1 MIHFLNFDAANSKL
15 SAIMRYPHPFIAIP
29 QPKKVLTIHLG
40 LFGRQISNKT
50 FSYII
55 KEKGPLK
62 MAISQNLPMSA
73 KRIFNMMYRQM

>member
-1 MIHFLNFDAANSKL
+1 MIHFLNFDVVNSKL

-55 KEKGPLK
+55 KQKGPLNNEYA
-62 MAISQNLPMSA
+62 AIPNFVFFYL
-73 KRIFNMMYRQM
+73 ILLH